1 MKLSNVV
8 IDVLS
13 RVEGHGSLY
22 LELDPENRS
31 VKRIEL
37 KISEGAR
44 FFEYAIRGRSIYEA
58 PLIMSRI
65 CGICGVSHAVCSAK
79 ALENALGI
87 NVPREIELIR
97 EAMLELNIIDS
108 HLLHISILSIPDYYG
123 VRTFLELPLNV
134 KGKVINIIK
143 LRNYVGKALD
153 MLSGER
159 IHPRNI
165 IPGGFTKLPSKE
177 RIAAVAR
184 ELNSFV
190 KDLESFIELIIDRML
205 IEFKRPSHYASLYS
219 GNDYSVISN
228 KISIDSSYVID
239 KNEYDKYFVEK
250 SPPYSTSKKV
260 LLQGSKNFM
269 VGALSRINTNRHFM
283 VDEAKYLLR
292 KINATIPS
300 TNPYLIPLAQLI
312 ETLHMLCRATDILSE
327 VQTKTPRVQVKLPE
341 RESCGIGLVE
351 APRGVL
357 YHSYVVNKE
366 GRITFSNV
374 ITPTAQNTAD
384 IENSVKIYVEEMLN
398 KSITDKEII
407 KRESEKIVR
416 CYDPC
421 ISCSVHAIVLKR

>member
-22 LELDPENRS
+22 LELNPENRS
-31 VKRIEL
+31 VKRVEL

-65 CGICGVSHAVCSAK
+65 CGICGVSHAICSAK

-87 NVPREIELIR
+87 NLPKEIELMR

-108 HLLHISILSIPDYYG
+108 HLLHVSILSIPDYYG
-123 VRTFLELPLNV
+123 VKTFLELPSNV
-134 KGKVINIIK
+134 KEKVINIIK
-143 LRNYVGKALD
+143 LRNYIGKVLD
-153 MLSGER
+153 ILSGER

-177 RIAAVAR
+177 KITIVAK
-184 ELNSFV
+184 ELNSYI
-190 KDLESFIELIIDRML
+190 KDLESFIELVIDKML
-205 IEFKRPSHYASLYS
+205 IEFKRPGHYVSLYS
-219 GNDYSVISN
+219 GNDYSVISD
-228 KISIDSSYVID
+228 KISIDSNYVVNKD
-239 KNEYDKYFVEK
+239 EYDKYFIEE
-250 SPPYSTSKKV
+250 SPSYSTSKKV
-260 LLQGSKNFM
+260 LFRGSENFM
-269 VGALSRINTNRHFM
+269 VGALSRMNTNKSFM

-292 KINATIPS
+292 KINTAIPS

-312 ETLHMLCRATDILSE
+312 ETLHMICRVIDILSE
-327 VQTKTPRVQVKLPE
+327 VYIKTPRVQIKLPE
-341 RESCGIGLVE
+341 KESHGIGLVE
-351 APRGVL
+351 APRGTL
-357 YHSYVVNKE
+357 YHSYTVDKE

-384 IENSVKIYVEEMLN
+384 IENSIKMYIEKKIN
-398 KSITDKEII
+398 KPITDKEYI
-407 KRESEKIVR
+407 KKECEKIIR

-421 ISCSVHAIVLKR
+421 ISCSVHAVILKK